1 VKETLGMS
9 YRIIGK
15 VSSSYDDPQN
25 LLKKQLAA
33 AKYLELLGEKG
44 EVFNIDESILR
55 TTDQRRRSWCSMRS
69 KILVSHSR
77 RLS

>member
-1 VKETLGMS
+1 MS
-9 YRIIGK
+9 YRVIGK
-15 VSSSYDDPQN
+15 VSTSFENPQN

-55 TTDQRRRSWCSMRS
+55 TTDQRRRSWC
-69 KILVSHSR
+69 
-77 RLS
+77 